1 MSHTDFVTETV
12 PCERYDSLARFYNAD
27 ERRVHSRE
35 LDVGLWWREAA
46 DGPLHRA
53 AWVSDTGELYLV
65 RLGPAADGGG
75 RVEVLAS
82 VEDRE
87 LLERVLDGWRER
99 CGEPRSL
106 QWLRE
111 RASLRLYS
119 SAGDARAPSSGSGSQ
134 GAAESTNCRN
144 CGRMPGSRSSVPSRT
159 ATSGSDDGSPLNSA
173 DPHVPQN
180 SLGTPTGGV
189 ERSQLLLA
197 RQQPEALLRHTAV
210 GRGARAGAPLTVRA
224 VAVAGGQERCCDL
237 EAHRTAQAAAL
248 QRRARGRGG
257 SRRPRRSRNDR
268 QHRSSSP
275 DRRRRPC
282 GGHVRGEDR

>member
-119 SAGDARAPSSGSGSQ
+119 SAGDARGRPREAAP
-134 GAAESTNCRN
+134 RV
-144 CGRMPGSRSSVPSRT
+144 RPSRRT
-159 ATSGSDDGSPLNSA
+159 VG
-173 DPHVPQN
+173 
-180 SLGTPTGGV
+180 
-189 ERSQLLLA
+189 
-197 RQQPEALLRHTAV
+197 TAV
-210 GRGARAGAPLTVRA
+210 VCP
-224 VAVAGGQERCCDL
+224 D
-237 EAHRTAQAAAL
+237 
-248 QRRARGRGG
+248 RGRV
-257 SRRPRRSRNDR
+257 SPAAPRP
-268 QHRSSSP
+268 P
-275 DRRRRPC
+275 DRMTGRR
-282 GGHVRGEDR
+282 